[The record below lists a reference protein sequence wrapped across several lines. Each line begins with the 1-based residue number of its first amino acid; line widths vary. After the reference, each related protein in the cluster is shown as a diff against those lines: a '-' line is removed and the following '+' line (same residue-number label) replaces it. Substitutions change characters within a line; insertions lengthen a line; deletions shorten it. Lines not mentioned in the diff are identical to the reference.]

1 MEEKEFR
8 ERIVPLQRL
17 MYGLALKSGLPP
29 EDAADALQ
37 EALLNLWRSR
47 GSIPTET
54 YLLRAYC
61 MTTMRNECVSVMRK
75 RRETLPLETAAE
87 IKTAVSADNAESK
100 DTRRHV
106 EKILDTLPENQRK
119 VIRMSSFGEFSV
131 SEISEATGLT
141 AGNVRQLLSRARRSL
156 RNCLDLQENVKRK
169 EK

>member
-1 MEEKEFR
+1 
-8 ERIVPLQRL
+8 
-17 MYGLALKSGLPP
+17 
-29 EDAADALQ
+29 
-37 EALLNLWRSR
+37 
-47 GSIPTET
+47 
-54 YLLRAYC
+54 
-61 MTTMRNECVSVMRK
+61 MRK

-119 VIRMSSFGEFSV
+119 VIRMSGFGEFSV
-131 SEISEATGLT
+131 SEISQATGLT